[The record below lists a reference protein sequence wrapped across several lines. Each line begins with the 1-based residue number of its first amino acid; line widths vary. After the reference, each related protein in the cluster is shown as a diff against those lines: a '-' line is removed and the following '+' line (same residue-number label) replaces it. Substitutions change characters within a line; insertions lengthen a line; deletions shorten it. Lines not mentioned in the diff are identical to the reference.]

1 MDGKIK
7 SSGEFSF
14 RVAGLIAIIFMV
26 TMLMYPVG
34 QVAAEKNGQK
44 SIVYVNIGKIIEVH
58 PAFLKAQEEFG
69 TEIQGMQ
76 EELQGM
82 SEEEQIVAQQ
92 QMQQEMQ
99 QKGEQLQEK
108 ALEEMKK
115 DLRKIADEKGYDY
128 IFDANSLIVG
138 GRDVT
143 DEILEALE

>member
-1 MDGKIK
+1 MYEKIK
-7 SSGEFSF
+7 SSREVSF
-14 RVAGLIAIIFMV
+14 RAAGIVAIFFMV

-34 QVAAEKNGQK
+34 QVAAEKNDPK
-44 SIVYVNIGKIIEVH
+44 NIVFVDIGKIIEVH

-82 SEEEQIVAQQ
+82 AEEEQMMAQQ
-92 QMQQEMQ
+92 QMQQQMQ
-99 QKGEQLQEK
+99 QRGEQLQEE
-108 ALEEMKK
+108 ALKEMKK
-115 DLRKIADEKGYDY
+115 DLQKIADEKGYDY

-143 DEILEALE
+143 DEILEALK